1 VLKPLSGI
9 VLGLLLASS
18 AYAADVTGEWAQADG
33 KSKVRFAPCGPAIC
47 GVLSWLKDTSGPAKL
62 GEKVFYEMMPS
73 GEGTWSGKAFNPD
86 DGKEY
91 TGKMSLSGD
100 KLTTAGCVCGGFI
113 CKSYQWTR
121 VR

>member
-1 VLKPLSGI
+1 VLKPMSGI
-9 VLGLLLASS
+9 FLGALLASS

-33 KSKVRFAPCGPAIC
+33 ESKVRFSACGPAIC
-47 GVLSWLKDTSGPAKL
+47 GVLTWLKDPNGPAKL
-62 GEKVFYEMMPS
+62 GERVFYDMKPS

-100 KLTTAGCVCGGFI
+100 KLTTAGCVFGGLI
-113 CKSYQWTR
+113 CKSYQWSR
-121 VR
+121 AR